1 MDPTNFR
8 LRHLAGVFLAAVV
21 TAAVLRHVVHVY
33 GGWSRQEIR
42 TAALIAIGVAILLVI
57 VGIRWSKR
65 QS

>member
-8 LRHLAGVFLAAVV
+8 LRHLLGVFLAAVI
-21 TAAVLRHVVHVY
+21 TAAVLRHVIHVY
-33 GGWSRQEIR
+33 GGLSRQEIR
-42 TAALIAIGVAILLVI
+42 TAALIALGVAILLVV